1 MGLARPRRPS
11 VDRTAMTDTPPSR
24 ARRRGRGFA
33 QAGGLIAPRLA
44 QATGKRGFAV
54 ARLLTR
60 WDAIAGPDFARLA
73 RPVRIGY
80 GARDGL
86 GATLTLAA
94 RGADAPRLQ
103 AESARLIARVNAA
116 YGYAAIA
123 RIRIVQTGAP
133 GLAEAAAPWQPEAAP
148 AAEPDTKT
156 REQARR
162 TAAPVQDP
170 GLRAALEELG
180 GHVLTRPRP

>member
-133 GLAEAAAPWQPEAAP
+133 GLAEAAAPWQPEPHPPPSPTRRPANRRAAP
-148 AAEPDTKT
+148 PP
-156 REQARR
+156 RCR
-162 TAAPVQDP
+162 TPACAPR
-170 GLRAALEELG
+170 LKSWG
-180 GHVLTRPRP
+180 GMC